1 MEHKQRWVAAVI
13 GVVLLFGVYF
23 LFGHWGLVA
32 ITVLLSALAYYEFLT
47 FSGAVRS
54 LRALSAFAGLLL
66 SVWLCLEL
74 PGAVMAIYSACL
86 FILLRSLWQAHRSPP
101 EEILPNFT
109 HTQSRVFALV
119 YLIVFPA
126 FVPRLHSLPH
136 GPAWLLFL
144 LCLVWLGDTAAYYGG
159 KTMGRHKLSPS
170 VSPGKTVEGSLT
182 ALVACAVLA
191 LAFRHYALMH
201 LAPWK
206 LVAIAVLSSVV
217 AQAGDLLESLMKRAY
232 QVKDSGRLIPG
243 HGGVFDRFDSLIF
256 AAPFFYLLVRLAS

>member
-13 GVVLLFGVYF
+13 GVALLFGVYL

-32 ITVLLSALAYYEFLT
+32 ITVLLSTFAYYEFLA

-54 LRALSAFAGLLL
+54 LRALSAFVGLLL
-66 SVWLCLEL
+66 SAWLCVEL
-74 PGAVMAIYSACL
+74 PGAVIAIYTACL
-86 FILLRSLWQAHRSPP
+86 FILLRGLWQAHRGRA
-101 EEILPNFT
+101 EEILPNFS

-119 YLIVFPA
+119 YLIVFPS
-126 FVPRLHSLPH
+126 FVPRLHGLPH
-136 GPAWLLFL
+136 GPTWLLFL
-144 LCLVWLGDTAAYYGG
+144 LCIVWLGDTAAYYGG
-159 KTMGRHKLSPS
+159 KTLGRHKLSPT

-191 LAFRHYALMH
+191 FVFRHYALTH

-206 LVAIAVLSSVV
+206 LMVIAVLSSAV

-256 AAPFFYLLVRLAS
+256 AVPFFYLLVRLAS